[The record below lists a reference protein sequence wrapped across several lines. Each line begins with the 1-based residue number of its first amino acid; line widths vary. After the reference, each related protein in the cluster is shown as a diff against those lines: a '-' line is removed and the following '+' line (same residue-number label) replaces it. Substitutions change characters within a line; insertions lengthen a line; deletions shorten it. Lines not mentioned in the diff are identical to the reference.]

1 MDKIRWGVI
10 GGAAIA
16 RYRTLP
22 AMKQAPSVELTALA
36 SRSTEKAAEV
46 CAELGIP
53 TAYGSYEQLLANP
66 DIDAVYLPLPNHLHC
81 EWAVR
86 AMEAGKHV
94 LCEKPLSLS
103 TAEIDQLRQ
112 VRDRTGQHIEEAYVF
127 RNHPQWQ
134 QAAQILESGSI
145 GDVRGMQVTMAMQFL
160 DPNDIRNKLE
170 LGGGA
175 LYDMGGYVISACSLV
190 FGRAPIRVTAT
201 IDRDPVMGI
210 DRLSTAILDYG
221 DAHATIMVSTQ
232 AGPAGRGTHQ
242 LLSVLGSNGWLRMDF
257 PLAQAVP
264 LECHVLVGDAT
275 SIGAFETSSFTFKP
289 VNQYTLQ
296 GERFSRYLLGD
307 DVPVWPI
314 ETAATTM
321 QIITAIFQ
329 SATTGRWQ
337 KLGEPSV
344 QQ

>member
-1 MDKIRWGVI
+1 VNKVRWGVI

-16 RYRTLP
+16 RNRTLP
-22 AMKQAPSVELTALA
+22 AMKQAPSVVLTALA
-36 SRSTEKAAEV
+36 SRSADKAAAL

-53 TAYGSYEQLLANP
+53 TAFGSYEQLLADP

-81 EWAVR
+81 EWAVK

-103 TAEIDQLRQ
+103 VAEIEQLKQ
-112 VRDRTGQHIEEAYVF
+112 VRDRTGRHIEEAYVF

-134 QAAQILESGSI
+134 RTAQILESGAI
-145 GDVRGMQVTMAMQFL
+145 GEVRGVQVTMAMQFH

-190 FGRAPIRVTAT
+190 FGRGPLRVVAAV
-201 IDRDPVMGI
+201 DRDPVMGI
-210 DRLSTAILDYG
+210 DRLSTALLDYG
-221 DAHATIMVSTQ
+221 GAHATITVATQ
-232 AGPAGRGTHQ
+232 AGPAGRGSHQ
-242 LLSVLGSNGWLRMDF
+242 LLSVLGSTGWLRLDY

-264 LECHVLVGDAT
+264 VECHVFVGDAT
-275 SIGAFETSSFTFKP
+275 SIGGFETTSISFEP

-296 GERFSRYLLGD
+296 AERFSRHLLGD

-314 ETAATTM
+314 ETAAATVEVIGALFT
-321 QIITAIFQ
+321 
-329 SATTGRWQ
+329 SAATGRWQ
-337 KLGEPSV
+337 ELG
-344 QQ
+344 

>member
-1 MDKIRWGVI
+1 MEKIRWGVI
-10 GGAAIA
+10 GGASIA
-16 RYRTLP
+16 RYRALP
-22 AMKQAPSVELTALA
+22 AMKQARSVELTALA
-36 SRSTEKAAEV
+36 SRSAEKAAVV

-53 TAYGSYEQLLANP
+53 TAYGSYEQLLADP

-81 EWAVR
+81 EWAVK

-103 TAEIDQLRQ
+103 LAEIKRLTE
-112 VRDRTGQHIEEAYVF
+112 VRNRTGLHIEEAFVF

-134 QAAQILESGSI
+134 RTAEILEAGTI

-175 LYDMGGYVISACSLV
+175 LYDLGGYVISACSMV
-190 FGRAPIRVTAT
+190 FGREPIRVIAT
-201 IDRDPVMGI
+201 IDRDPEMRI

-221 DAHATIMVSTQ
+221 GAHATITVSTQ

-242 LLSVLGSNGWLRMDF
+242 LLSVLGSTGWLRMDF

-264 LECHVLVGDAT
+264 HECHVLIGDAT
-275 SIGAFETSSFTFKP
+275 SIGGFETSSFTFEP

-296 GERFSRYLLGD
+296 GERFSRYLLGE
-307 DVPVWPI
+307 DVPTWPI

-321 QIITAIFQ
+321 KIITAIFG
-329 SATTGRWQ
+329 SAATGQWQ
-337 KLGEPSV
+337 ELD
-344 QQ
+344 